1 MSNVKSFDHSGSTFD
16 SFLEEEHILQEAEA
30 VALKRVLAWKF
41 GRAMKQRNM
50 SKYTLAK
57 EMNTSRSQVDRL
69 LDPSHIGVTIGTIT
83 RAATTLGKQIRV
95 EIVDAKLSK
104 DSVSF
109 SAAKRQSKGSTV
121 SFTAKRS
128 VPKQRTHRKAKAAY
142 AAG

>member
-16 SFLEEEHILQEAEA
+16 SFLEEEHILQETEA
-30 VALKRVLAWKF
+30 IALKRVLAWKF

-69 LDPSHIGVTIGTIT
+69 LDPSHVGVTIGTIT

-104 DSVSF
+104 ADAVNF
-109 SAAKRQSKGSTV
+109 STAKRQSKGGV
-121 SFTAKRS
+121 SFSAKRS
-128 VPKQRTHRKAKAAY
+128 APKPRTHRKAKAAY
-142 AAG
+142 G